1 METCTKE
8 YDTVLLSMRGVSYM
22 DISGA
27 IAFMHVLSDLQA
39 EGKRILLCGVPTSTM
54 AMLKRSDIYD
64 MIGEERIFTG
74 AWKKRFY
81 MSKTE
86 ALPPGVQCLS
96 LFHITFT
103 FRFPSASAR

>member
-64 MIGEERIFTG
+64 MIGEEN
-74 AWKKRFY
+74 FY
-81 MSKTE
+81 WSVEK
-86 ALPPGVQCLS
+86 AIL
-96 LFHITFT
+96 HK
-103 FRFPSASAR
+103 